1 MLLSSMMGK
10 RVRNLLHSHVNI
22 SALLFFIASFA
33 LPAIHANAQET
44 LYRELSIS
52 SGNMIYTQPE
62 TRNHDGYSA
71 VAWREYDAS
80 AEGKCCTFSDTEFAR
95 TRTETSNSDG
105 LTRKDE
111 YFKMGFGY
119 LFNQSPTPTTFFST
133 LGTGIIW
140 FAHNVKGVNRWRSD
154 SDMRYDDNILY
165 EELNFYLQV
174 EFGLKMQNRHTL
186 SFYYIKPILQQNL
199 IARNTSDSFLGIA
212 LTGGVNDSV
221 AAQGNIV
228 DGMVGFRYSYIFPSY
243 QKAVPAQPLHAKLY
257 INEDTR

>member
-1 MLLSSMMGK
+1 MKKQLYIHMKKLVRLL
-10 RVRNLLHSHVNI
+10 
-22 SALLFFIASFA
+22 FIASFA
-33 LPAIHANAQET
+33 LPIQQANAQET
-44 LYRELSIS
+44 LYGELSIS
-52 SGNMIYTQPE
+52 SGSMIYTQPE

-71 VAWREYDAS
+71 VALREYDAS
-80 AEGKCCTFSDTEFAR
+80 AEGKCCTIFEMEFAT

-111 YFKMGFGY
+111 YFKTGFGY

-133 LGTGIIW
+133 LGTGIII
-140 FAHNVKGVNRWRSD
+140 FNHNVKGVDRWRSD
-154 SDMRYDDNILY
+154 SDMRYDDNIIY
-165 EELNFYLQV
+165 QDTNFYLQV

-199 IARNTSDSFLGIA
+199 IAKDTSGSFLGDP
-212 LTGGVNDSV
+212 LVGGVNDSV

-228 DGMVGFRYSYIFPSY
+228 EGMAGFRYSFHFASS
-243 QKAVPAQPLHAKLY
+243 QKTVPPQPLHSRLY